1 MNQCLTSFGVEQRE
15 KEELIASDPCVLQLV
30 QSIESLLVHGLQTVP
45 MRRVSST
52 VPSYGPNGNI
62 LGGNNYTT
70 TISKAGGSWDFIKCV
85 TDELPESRM
94 VIDLVEQM
102 PNVEATLNPQFWS
115 PSSYK
120 TSSESMDSN
129 LFDGPSDLND
139 TDSDT
144 NLSSSTNSSNLSH
157 ASNGWKGSV
166 GSIGGRRTSASTS
179 EVDPWK
185 DFLSKTRAWLLLA
198 LNKNFLATQLDVL
211 FSTPGLSA
219 QFYAPHS
226 VLRDME
232 DVKDVLVHLDMLLTV
247 DFEINLDQLWQQ
259 DSTSRRIS
267 KMKAAATAANATV
280 SSSSFSEEEKDQPTK
295 TRPKSTGS
303 SFFGLNVFGNVS
315 TSTSNT
321 IKMKRSK
328 SSSQETLAD
337 ALSST
342 GFFETNKKEKEKSRR
357 GTYTGRSTV
366 MNQQFD
372 DAIANVSELRSKS
385 TTNAGGV
392 PSRLAGLGISLNDNA
407 NSRQNSIHSIHV
419 IREEEAEA
427 ENNGNISAAA
437 TTASTTTTKGNAQQK
452 LGTRNTSPPT
462 TLSSVALSIN
472 QESAIQNMLSTQNN
486 NNTND
491 NDNEN
496 EKDVENEDDHNID
509 AFDDEG
515 K

>member
-1 MNQCLTSFGVEQRE
+1 MEQRE

-52 VPSYGPNGNI
+52 VPSYGPNGNM

-115 PSSYK
+115 PSSHK

-144 NLSSSTNSSNLSH
+144 NLSSSTSSSNHGSH
-157 ASNGWKGSV
+157 GSNGT
-166 GSIGGRRTSASTS
+166 RRTSASTS

-280 SSSSFSEEEKDQPTK
+280 SSSFSKEEKDQPTK

-303 SFFGLNVFGNVS
+303 SFFGLNVFGNAS

-385 TTNAGGV
+385 STNAGGV

-419 IREEEAEA
+419 IHEEEEEE

-437 TTASTTTTKGNAQQK
+437 TTTSTTTTKGNAQQK
-452 LGTRNTSPPT
+452 HGTPNTSPPT

-472 QESAIQNMLSTQNN
+472 QESAIQNMLSTQNS
-486 NNTND
+486 NNTNN